1 MNANDKATE
10 LRRMHYKIIFD
21 VDLGVN
27 AEKDGE
33 RYLASIYA
41 AKLTV
46 QTINLTI
53 ENDVMLCKQ
62 VKRDFYTDVYKELL
76 VMEQEA
82 LVEMG

>member
-1 MNANDKATE
+1 MNAKDKATE

-21 VDLGVN
+21 VDSGIDT
-27 AEKDGE
+27 AKDNE

-41 AKLTV
+41 AKLTA
-46 QTINLTI
+46 QTLNSTI

-62 VKRDFYTDVYKELL
+62 VKRNFWKNVYQELI

-82 LVEMG
+82 LEE